1 MCWLQIST
9 GWACAN
15 DAPRVFECLVNRGEC
30 QLIEVKFYVTRRA
43 LNLISESSREGSR
56 AQQTTRLDLE
66 RPVAGCW

>member
-1 MCWLQIST
+1 MCLLQIST

-15 DAPRVFECLVNRGEC
+15 DAPSVFEWLVKRGEC
-30 QLIEVKFYVTRRA
+30 QLIEVKFYVSRRA
-43 LNLISESSREGSR
+43 LSLISERSRQGSR